1 MAASPD
7 KYELWV
13 YGSDKGY
20 KGDGTFLSKE
30 GLAADKTDKVAGG
43 TANDGSSANIA
54 KPGSVLLEI
63 FKEFPAKEV
72 KGKEGWGS
80 PFVWFE
86 TKDGSK
92 KKLKLVGGLSDL
104 KEQLD
109 VSKNFADNA
118 TVMKYATVEPMGW
131 GMINMLNNYSPGYT
145 TPTPLSG
152 A

>member
-1 MAASPD
+1 MAAAPD

-30 GLAADKTDKVAGG
+30 GLAADKTDATTGG
-43 TANDGSSANIA
+43 TNNDGSSANIA

-63 FKEFPAKEV
+63 FKEFPAKDV

-92 KKLKLVGGLSDL
+92 KKLTLVGGLSDL
-104 KEQLD
+104 KEPTRA
-109 VSKNFADNA
+109 NFADDKS
-118 TVMKYATVEPMGW
+118 VMRQDVEPMGW
-131 GMINMLNNYSPGYT
+131 GMINMFNNYSPGYT
-145 TPTPLSG
+145 TPSPL

>member
-63 FKEFPAKEV
+63 FKEFPVLPVSA
-72 KGKEGWGS
+72 
-80 PFVWFE
+80 FFE
-86 TKDGSK
+86 
-92 KKLKLVGGLSDL
+92 
-104 KEQLD
+104 
-109 VSKNFADNA
+109 
-118 TVMKYATVEPMGW
+118 
-131 GMINMLNNYSPGYT
+131 
-145 TPTPLSG
+145 
-152 A
+152 